1 VCSVVRYQIVVIATC
16 FIAAACGGPP
26 HPPPANPSEPAPRG
40 SVPAARG
47 ATEQATGRS
56 PSSAAAVASSERTGR
71 EDKPPEPGAPEPAR
85 PRSIFPPKDFPPPS
99 QKSAA
104 PGDGRWTPFGDAAL
118 GERAAAEPRAV
129 VRTVVHPHP
138 ESRFVTVTI
147 AALDLD
153 RLSLHL
159 APGTEDLAWAKLKP
173 GESAGLVPASD
184 RDALVLVTNGGFQ
197 PKHGRWGLAA
207 NGVVVT
213 PPRKEGCTVALYGTS
228 SVRVA
233 PWPALADSAAEMTSY
248 RQTPP
253 CILDGGA
260 VHPALLKGL
269 DKPWA
274 GHTADLTTRRRS
286 AVGIDADGQ
295 VLFYAIGE
303 EASPRWLAEAL
314 RIAGAKS
321 AAQLDINWYWT
332 RFLLFGTEGGALHV
346 TSTLIPKMEHLRTEY
361 VERASSRDFFYVIRK

>member
-1 VCSVVRYQIVVIATC
+1 MRATQRYFAFGAMCLVAVG
-16 FIAAACGGPP
+16 CGGPARA
-26 HPPPANPSEPAPRG
+26 PASESRESRERTPRG
-40 SVPAARG
+40 PA
-47 ATEQATGRS
+47 T
-56 PSSAAAVASSERTGR
+56 SAAAENAGRTPAASTGTPASEAAVP
-71 EDKPPEPGAPEPAR
+71 EAKKPESGAVK
-85 PRSIFPPKDFPPPS
+85 SSFPPKDFPPPS
-99 QKSAA
+99 EKSAA

-118 GERAAAEPRAV
+118 GERATAEPRAV
-129 VRTVVHPHP
+129 ARTVVHPHP
-138 ESRFVTVTI
+138 ESRFITVTI
-147 AALDLD
+147 AAMDLG
-153 RLSLHL
+153 RLSVHL
-159 APGTEDLAWAKLKP
+159 RPGTEDLAWAKLPP
-173 GESAGLVPASD
+173 GESAGLVPAGD
-184 RDALVLVTNGGFQ
+184 RDALVLVMNGGFQ

-213 PPRKEGCTVALYGTS
+213 PPRKEGCTVAVYGTAT
-228 SVRVA
+228 VRVA
-233 PWPALADSAAEMTSY
+233 PWPALAHSASEMTSY

-286 AVGIDADGQ
+286 AVGIDAEGR

-314 RIAGAKS
+314 RLAGASS

-361 VERASSRDFFYVIRK
+361 VERASSRDFFYVTRK